1 MHKNI
6 KLQMF
11 PIATFIAVY
20 TQRISNSDN

>member
-11 PIATFIAVY
+11 PIATFLLLF
-20 TQRISNSDN
+20 TQRICA